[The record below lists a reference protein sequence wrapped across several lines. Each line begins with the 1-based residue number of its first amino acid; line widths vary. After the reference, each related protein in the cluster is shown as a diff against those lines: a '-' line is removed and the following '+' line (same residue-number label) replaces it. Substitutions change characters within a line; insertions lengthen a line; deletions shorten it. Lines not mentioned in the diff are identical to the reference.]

1 MVYTNII
8 VIINKKP
15 NKVIIFCQ
23 NFCLKMSSNN
33 KIEVTKV
40 LSRFTISNIFRI
52 IFILFVRFV
61 NLAVM
66 LHLNNE
72 YHT

>member
-8 VIINKKP
+8 VILNKKP

-23 NFCLKMSSNN
+23 YFCLKMSSNN
-33 KIEVTKV
+33 KIEVTKL